1 MAAAAAAATS
11 PLRRVVELDEAWS
24 LRIHEAC
31 QVVPRRLLKALEISG
46 DGRIWIPIPIALLL
60 ASPSPELYCVAMGLL
75 AGFLLDLLFV
85 GLLKHL
91 VRRSRPLY
99 NKGMYL
105 TFAVDHWSF
114 PSGHSSRVFFISTFL
129 YLVRGSLREAAAG
142 VVGPSPWPRWRT
154 VLEDR
159 GLELG
164 HLFLPS
170 VFLWS
175 VVTSASRIL
184 LGRHFVVDVI
194 AGGCLGLL
202 EAAVVFLFL
211 LHPTFFTKFLLDR

>member
-1 MAAAAAAATS
+1 MAAPRAAATS
-11 PLRRVVELDEAWS
+11 PLRRVVELDEA
-24 LRIHEAC
+24 
-31 QVVPRRLLKALEISG
+31 VPRRLLKALEISG

-75 AGFLLDLLFV
+75 AGFLLDLSSSAFSST
-85 GLLKHL
+85 
-91 VRRSRPLY
+91 RPPIRPLY

-142 VVGPSPWPRWRT
+142 VVISFCRR
-154 VLEDR
+154 
-159 GLELG
+159 
-164 HLFLPS
+164 

-184 LGRHFVVDVI
+184 LGNTRRRRDRR
-194 AGGCLGLL
+194 GCLGLL
-202 EAAVVFLFL
+202 EAASFPL
-211 LHPTFFTKFLLDR
+211 LAASDSFHQFLLDR